1 MKKILTL
8 SATAATVMIALTGCS
23 TPTDHGTMT
32 GMEHSSP
39 GGSPV
44 ADSAASHN
52 AADTMF
58 AQMMIPHHAQAIEMS
73 EIMLA
78 KTGLDAK
85 TTVLVRDIKAAQGPE
100 IKKMESWLTTW
111 DEPTTGSGSH
121 AMSGMLSDQELEKL
135 EAATGTEA
143 TRLFLT
149 QMIAH
154 HEGAVQMAAA
164 AVADGKNAEVI
175 ALARDIVSG
184 QDTEMA
190 TMKDMLAA
198 L

>member
-39 GGSPV
+39 GSSPA

-100 IKKMESWLTTW
+100 IKKMESWLTAW
-111 DEPTTGSGSH
+111 DEPTTVSGSH
-121 AMSGMLSDQELEKL
+121 AMSGMLSDEELEKL

-154 HEGAVQMAAA
+154 HDGAVQMAAD

-175 ALARDIVSG
+175 ALARDIVSA
-184 QDTEMA
+184 QDAEIA